1 MCGDYAS
8 MKRWQKEWLTSEWN
22 TTQAKI
28 KDYHIHI
35 YFDANDRKFGLSQYQ
50 AQQLADDIQ
59 TLFPDAVRGIYNV
72 GKVGPHGGTNVE
84 VDITKESFAE
94 ILQWLQVNGRGL
106 SILIHPETGDDLK
119 DHLESSLWLNRVT
132 PYNDAFFDRLRAGK
146 PDAPV
151 KKTGPSPT

>member
-1 MCGDYAS
+1 
-8 MKRWQKEWLTSEWN
+8 MKRWQKEWLTSEW
-22 TTQAKI
+22 TATQAKI

-35 YFDANDRKFGLSQYQ
+35 YFDPNSKNMEQSQYQ
-50 AQQLADDIQ
+50 ARELADDIA
-59 TLFPDAVRGIYNV
+59 TLFPNAARGIYNV
-72 GKVGPHGGTNVE
+72 GKVGPHGGPNVE

-132 PYNDAFFDRLRAGK
+132 PYNDAFFARLRAGT

-151 KKTGPSPT
+151 KKTGMSPN